1 MHSHKERLS
10 NLLGLAEKGERA
22 RAQLAQEISDVLL
35 KWPAEYPASARPPF
49 ETLLEKTLRDVDRST
64 RVAIAARFA
73 RHADASVTLLN
84 ALFFAASVEMRGE
97 IVARNEELQVA
108 EPSPAQIDEDALLAV
123 ARSAGGRFSA
133 GLAHA
138 LGIATETADEILRDI
153 SGQALAIA
161 CKGARTGRAT
171 FSALAVL
178 SDRSRAADDSYLRLA
193 TYDEIPQAAA
203 EHMLA
208 FWRMQNSPLAA

>member
-1 MHSHKERLS
+1 MRSPKERLS
-10 NLLGLAEKGERA
+10 NLLELAAQGEGA

-35 KWPAEYPASARPPF
+35 GWPPEYPQSARPPF
-49 ETLLEKTLRDVDRST
+49 ETLLEKTLRDVDRPT

-73 RHADASVTLLN
+73 RRADTAVALLN
-84 ALFFAASVEMRGE
+84 QLFFAATPEMKDE
-97 IVARNEELQVA
+97 IVARNNEDEISA
-108 EPSPAQIDEDALLAV
+108 GDPAGIDEDSLLAV
-123 ARSAGGRFSA
+123 ARNAGGRFSA

-138 LGIATETADEILRDI
+138 LGIASDTADEILRDR

-178 SDRSRAADDSYLRLA
+178 CDRSRAAEDSYLRLA
-193 TYDEIPQAAA
+193 SFDAVPQGAA
-203 EHMLA
+203 ERMLA
-208 FWRMQNSPLAA
+208 FWRAQNSPIAA